1 MENNKKK
8 SISRALLFGTATLV
22 LVICLLMGVFGF
34 TAYVRTVLNKDQ
46 AYLRDVLQLTM
57 KQIDPDDLEK
67 CIENKTKSE
76 KFELT
81 QKFLDQVK
89 DYYEDVE
96 YIYIIKPLNT
106 ANVDNIMDVMAG
118 ITERERKEDL
128 DFYSV
133 TLGGL
138 TGDYYSADVAK
149 LYLDGMNAD
158 EISYFSNKTEFGYDY
173 TGMMPIKNT
182 SGQKVALLAVD
193 MSMNEISKVLVSYAL
208 ATLAMMTL
216 IALLAVY
223 LANKWL
229 KNRVTDPLI
238 KLENVSKNFVESS
251 HTAES
256 PDQLVISDPDIHT
269 GDELE
274 SLANTTSDMFSSM
287 KNYMGS
293 LISVTKEKERIG
305 VELNVATNI
314 QASMLPRIFPAFPGR
329 PEFDIFATM
338 DPAKEVGGDFY
349 DFFML
354 DDHRIGMVMADVSG
368 KGVPAALFM
377 VISKTMIKNRAQ
389 VSDSPAE
396 ILGYVNDQLCE
407 GNDAEMFVTVWMAIL
422 DINTGKGVAAN
433 AGHEHPVIRRKDGEY
448 ELVVYRHS
456 PAVATMEGMRFREH
470 EFELN
475 PGDRLFVYT
484 DGVPEA
490 INEKK
495 EFYGTDRLLD
505 VLNADQDA
513 TIHELLVEVRED
525 ISKFAGKAEQFDDI
539 TMMAFDFRGPQ
550 PEKKD

>member
-22 LVICLLMGVFGF
+22 LVICVLMGIFGF

-46 AYLRDVLQLTM
+46 SYLRDVLQLTM

-67 CIENKTKSE
+67 CIETKTKSD
-76 KFELT
+76 KFEET
-81 QKFLDQVK
+81 QHFLDQVK
-89 DYYEDVE
+89 EYYEDVE

-106 ANVDNIMDVMAG
+106 ANVDNIMDVMVG
-118 ITERERKEDL
+118 ITDEERKTDF

-138 TGDYYSADVAK
+138 TGDYYSSDVAK
-149 LYLDGMNAD
+149 RYLDGLNAN
-158 EISYFSNKTEFGYDY
+158 EVTFFSNKTEFGYDY
-173 TGMMPIKNT
+173 TGMMPIKN
-182 SGQKVALLAVD
+182 SKGQAISLLCVD
-193 MSMNEISKVLVSYAL
+193 MSMNEISKVMVSYAL
-208 ATLAMMTL
+208 ATMAMMTL

-251 HTAES
+251 HGAES
-256 PDQLVISDPDIHT
+256 PDQLVITDPDIHT

-287 KNYMGS
+287 KNYMTS

-305 VELNVATNI
+305 VELNVATSI

-354 DDHRIGMVMADVSG
+354 DDHRIGLVMADVSG

>member
-22 LVICLLMGVFGF
+22 LVICVLMGIFGF

-46 AYLRDVLQLTM
+46 SYLRDVLQLTM

-67 CIENKTKSE
+67 CIETKTKSD
-76 KFELT
+76 KFEET
-81 QKFLDQVK
+81 QHFLDQVK
-89 DYYEDVE
+89 EYYEDVE

-106 ANVDNIMDVMAG
+106 ANVDNIMDVMVG
-118 ITERERKEDL
+118 ITDEERKTDF

-138 TGDYYSADVAK
+138 TGDYYSSDVAK
-149 LYLDGMNAD
+149 RYLDGLNAN
-158 EISYFSNKTEFGYDY
+158 EVTFFSNKTEFGYDY
-173 TGMMPIKNT
+173 TGMMPIKN
-182 SGQKVALLAVD
+182 SKGQAISLLCVD
-193 MSMNEISKVLVSYAL
+193 MSMNEISKVMVSYAL

-251 HTAES
+251 HGAES
-256 PDQLVISDPDIHT
+256 PDQLVITDPDIHT

-287 KNYMGS
+287 KNYMTS

-354 DDHRIGMVMADVSG
+354 DDHRIGLVMADVSG

-433 AGHEHPVIRRKDGEY
+433 AGHEHPVIRRKDGDY

>member
-22 LVICLLMGVFGF
+22 LVICVLMGIFGF

-158 EISYFSNKTEFGYDY
+158 EISYFSNKTEFGFDY

-238 KLENVSKNFVESS
+238 KLENVSKSFVESS

-354 DDHRIGMVMADVSG
+354 DDHRIGLVMADVSG

-422 DINTGKGVAAN
+422 DINTGKGVVAN

-513 TIHELLVEVRED
+513 TIHELLIEVRED

>member
-22 LVICLLMGVFGF
+22 LVICVLMGIFGF

-46 AYLRDVLQLTM
+46 SYLRDVLQLTM

-67 CIENKTKSE
+67 CIETKTKSD
-76 KFELT
+76 KFEET
-81 QKFLDQVK
+81 QHFLDQVK
-89 DYYEDVE
+89 EYYEDVE

-106 ANVDNIMDVMAG
+106 ANVDNIMDVMVG
-118 ITERERKEDL
+118 ITDEERKTDF

-138 TGDYYSADVAK
+138 TGDYYSSDVAK
-149 LYLDGMNAD
+149 RYLDGLNAN
-158 EISYFSNKTEFGYDY
+158 EVTFFSNKTEFGYDY
-173 TGMMPIKNT
+173 TGMMPIKN
-182 SGQKVALLAVD
+182 SKGQAISLLCVD
-193 MSMNEISKVLVSYAL
+193 MSMNEISKVMVSYAL

-251 HTAES
+251 HGAES
-256 PDQLVISDPDIHT
+256 PDQLVITDPDIHT

-287 KNYMGS
+287 KNYMTS

-305 VELNVATNI
+305 VELNVATSI

-354 DDHRIGMVMADVSG
+354 DDHRIGLVMADVSG

-433 AGHEHPVIRRKDGEY
+433 AGHEHPVIRRKDGDY

>member
-22 LVICLLMGVFGF
+22 LVICVLMGIFGF

-46 AYLRDVLQLTM
+46 SYLRDVLQLTM

-67 CIENKTKSE
+67 CIETKTKSD
-76 KFELT
+76 KFEET
-81 QKFLDQVK
+81 QHFLDQVK
-89 DYYEDVE
+89 EYYEDVE

-106 ANVDNIMDVMAG
+106 ANVDNIMDVMVG
-118 ITERERKEDL
+118 ITDEERKTDF

-138 TGDYYSADVAK
+138 TGDYYSSDVAK
-149 LYLDGMNAD
+149 RYLDGLNAN
-158 EISYFSNKTEFGYDY
+158 EVTFFSNKTEFGYDY
-173 TGMMPIKNT
+173 TGMMPIKN
-182 SGQKVALLAVD
+182 SKGQAISLLCVD
-193 MSMNEISKVLVSYAL
+193 MSMNEISKVMVSYAL

-251 HTAES
+251 HGAES
-256 PDQLVISDPDIHT
+256 PDQLVITDPDIHT

-287 KNYMGS
+287 KNYMTS

-305 VELNVATNI
+305 VELNVATSI

-349 DFFML
+349 
-354 DDHRIGMVMADVSG
+354 
-368 KGVPAALFM
+368 
-377 VISKTMIKNRAQ
+377 
-389 VSDSPAE
+389 E
-396 ILGYVNDQLCE
+396 
-407 GNDAEMFVTVWMAIL
+407 
-422 DINTGKGVAAN
+422 
-433 AGHEHPVIRRKDGEY
+433 
-448 ELVVYRHS
+448 VYR
-456 PAVATMEGMRFREH
+456 
-470 EFELN
+470 
-475 PGDRLFVYT
+475 
-484 DGVPEA
+484 
-490 INEKK
+490 
-495 EFYGTDRLLD
+495 
-505 VLNADQDA
+505 
-513 TIHELLVEVRED
+513 
-525 ISKFAGKAEQFDDI
+525 
-539 TMMAFDFRGPQ
+539 Q
-550 PEKKD
+550 PCSWSFPRP

>member
-22 LVICLLMGVFGF
+22 LVICVLMGIFGF

-46 AYLRDVLQLTM
+46 SYLRDVLQLTM

-67 CIENKTKSE
+67 CIETKTKSD
-76 KFELT
+76 KFEET
-81 QKFLDQVK
+81 QHFLDQVK
-89 DYYEDVE
+89 EYYEDVE

-106 ANVDNIMDVMAG
+106 ANVDNIMDVMVG
-118 ITERERKEDL
+118 ITDEERKTDF

-138 TGDYYSADVAK
+138 TGDYYSSDVAK
-149 LYLDGMNAD
+149 RYLDGLNAN
-158 EISYFSNKTEFGYDY
+158 EVTFFSNKTEFGYDY
-173 TGMMPIKNT
+173 TGMMPIKN
-182 SGQKVALLAVD
+182 SKGQAISLLCVD
-193 MSMNEISKVLVSYAL
+193 MSMNEISKVMVSYAL

-251 HTAES
+251 HGAES
-256 PDQLVISDPDIHT
+256 PDQLVITDPDIHT

-287 KNYMGS
+287 KNYMTS

-305 VELNVATNI
+305 VELNVATSI

-354 DDHRIGMVMADVSG
+354 DDHRIGLVMADVSG

-377 VISKTMIKNRAQ
+377 VISKTMIKNSAQ

-396 ILGYVNDQLCE
+396 ILGDVNDQLCE

>member
-1 MENNKKK
+1 
-8 SISRALLFGTATLV
+8 
-22 LVICLLMGVFGF
+22 MGIFGF

-46 AYLRDVLQLTM
+46 SYLRDVLQLTM

-67 CIENKTKSE
+67 CIETKTKSD
-76 KFELT
+76 KFEET
-81 QKFLDQVK
+81 QHFLDQVK
-89 DYYEDVE
+89 EYYEDVE

-106 ANVDNIMDVMAG
+106 ANVDNIMDVMVG
-118 ITERERKEDL
+118 ITDEERKTDF

-138 TGDYYSADVAK
+138 TGDYYSSDVAK
-149 LYLDGMNAD
+149 RYLDGLNAN
-158 EISYFSNKTEFGYDY
+158 EVTFFSNKTEFGYDY
-173 TGMMPIKNT
+173 TGMMPIKN
-182 SGQKVALLAVD
+182 SKGQAISLLCVD
-193 MSMNEISKVLVSYAL
+193 MSMNEISKVMVSYAL

-251 HTAES
+251 HGAES
-256 PDQLVISDPDIHT
+256 PDQLVITDPDIHT

-287 KNYMGS
+287 KNYMTS

-354 DDHRIGMVMADVSG
+354 DDHRIGLVMADVSG

-433 AGHEHPVIRRKDGEY
+433 AGHEHPVIRRKDGDY

>member
-22 LVICLLMGVFGF
+22 LVICVLMGIFGF

-46 AYLRDVLQLTM
+46 SYLRDVLQLTM

-67 CIENKTKSE
+67 CIETKTKSD
-76 KFELT
+76 KFEET
-81 QKFLDQVK
+81 QHFLDQVK
-89 DYYEDVE
+89 EYYEDVE

-106 ANVDNIMDVMAG
+106 ANVDNIMDVMVG
-118 ITERERKEDL
+118 ITDEERKTDF

-138 TGDYYSADVAK
+138 TGDYYSSDVAK
-149 LYLDGMNAD
+149 RYLDGLNAN
-158 EISYFSNKTEFGYDY
+158 EVTFFSNKTEFGYDY
-173 TGMMPIKNT
+173 TGMMPIKN
-182 SGQKVALLAVD
+182 SKGQAISLLCVD
-193 MSMNEISKVLVSYAL
+193 MSMNEISKVMVSYAL
-208 ATLAMMTL
+208 ATMAMMTL

-251 HTAES
+251 HGAES
-256 PDQLVISDPDIHT
+256 PDQLVITDPDIHT

-287 KNYMGS
+287 KNYMTS

-305 VELNVATNI
+305 VELNVATSI

-354 DDHRIGMVMADVSG
+354 DDHRIGLVMADVSG

-433 AGHEHPVIRRKDGEY
+433 AGHEHPVIRRKDGDY

>member
-22 LVICLLMGVFGF
+22 LVICVLMGIFGF

-46 AYLRDVLQLTM
+46 SYLRDVLHLTM

-67 CIENKTKSE
+67 CIETKTKSD
-76 KFELT
+76 KFEET
-81 QKFLDQVK
+81 QHFLDQVK
-89 DYYEDVE
+89 EYYEDAE

-106 ANVDNIMDVMAG
+106 ENVDNIMDVMVG
-118 ITERERKEDL
+118 ITDEERKTDF

-138 TGDYYSADVAK
+138 TGDYYSSDVAK
-149 LYLDGMNAD
+149 RYLDGLNAN
-158 EISYFSNKTEFGYDY
+158 EVTFFSNKTEFGYDY
-173 TGMMPIKNT
+173 TGMMPIKN
-182 SGQKVALLAVD
+182 SKGQAISLLCVD
-193 MSMNEISKVLVSYAL
+193 MSMNEISKVMVSYAL

-251 HTAES
+251 HGAES
-256 PDQLVISDPDIHT
+256 PDQLVITDPDIHT

-287 KNYMGS
+287 KNYMTS

-305 VELNVATNI
+305 VELNVATSI

-354 DDHRIGMVMADVSG
+354 DDHRIGLVMADVSG

>member
-22 LVICLLMGVFGF
+22 LVICVLMGIFGF

-46 AYLRDVLQLTM
+46 SYLRDVLQLTM

-67 CIENKTKSE
+67 CIETKTKSD
-76 KFELT
+76 KFEET
-81 QKFLDQVK
+81 QHFLDQVK
-89 DYYEDVE
+89 EYYEDVE

-106 ANVDNIMDVMAG
+106 ANVDNIMDVMVG
-118 ITERERKEDL
+118 ITDEERKTDF

-138 TGDYYSADVAK
+138 TGDYYSSDVAK
-149 LYLDGMNAD
+149 RYLDGLNAN
-158 EISYFSNKTEFGYDY
+158 EVTFFSNKTEFGYDY
-173 TGMMPIKNT
+173 TGMMPIKN
-182 SGQKVALLAVD
+182 SKGQAISLLCVD
-193 MSMNEISKVLVSYAL
+193 MSMNEISKVMVSYAL

-251 HTAES
+251 HGAES
-256 PDQLVISDPDIHT
+256 PDQLVITDPDIHT

-287 KNYMGS
+287 KNYMTS

-305 VELNVATNI
+305 VELNVATSI

-354 DDHRIGMVMADVSG
+354 DDHRIGLVMADVSS

-433 AGHEHPVIRRKDGEY
+433 AGHEHPVIRRKDGDY

>member
-22 LVICLLMGVFGF
+22 LVICVLMGIFGF

-46 AYLRDVLQLTM
+46 SYLRDVLQLTM

-67 CIENKTKSE
+67 CIETKTKSD
-76 KFELT
+76 KFEET
-81 QKFLDQVK
+81 QHFLDQVK
-89 DYYEDVE
+89 EYYEDVE

-106 ANVDNIMDVMAG
+106 ANVDNIMDVMVG
-118 ITERERKEDL
+118 ITDEERKTDF

-138 TGDYYSADVAK
+138 TGDYYSSDVAK
-149 LYLDGMNAD
+149 RYLDGLNAN
-158 EISYFSNKTEFGYDY
+158 EVTFFSNKTEFGYDY
-173 TGMMPIKNT
+173 TGMMPIKN
-182 SGQKVALLAVD
+182 SKGQAISLLCVD
-193 MSMNEISKVLVSYAL
+193 MSMNEISKVMVSYAL

-251 HTAES
+251 HGAES
-256 PDQLVISDPDIHT
+256 PDQLVITDPDIHT

-287 KNYMGS
+287 KNYMTS

-305 VELNVATNI
+305 VELNVATSI

-354 DDHRIGMVMADVSG
+354 DDHRIGLVMADVSG

>member
-22 LVICLLMGVFGF
+22 LVICVLMGIFGF

-46 AYLRDVLQLTM
+46 SYLRDVLQLTM

-67 CIENKTKSE
+67 CIETKTKSD
-76 KFELT
+76 KFEET
-81 QKFLDQVK
+81 QHFLDQVK
-89 DYYEDVE
+89 EYYEDVE

-106 ANVDNIMDVMAG
+106 ANVDNIMDVMVG
-118 ITERERKEDL
+118 ITDEERKTDF

-138 TGDYYSADVAK
+138 TGDYYSSDVAK
-149 LYLDGMNAD
+149 RYLDGLNAN
-158 EISYFSNKTEFGYDY
+158 EVTFFSNKTEFGYDY
-173 TGMMPIKNT
+173 TGMMPIKN
-182 SGQKVALLAVD
+182 SKGQAISLLCVD
-193 MSMNEISKVLVSYAL
+193 MSMNEISKVMVSYAL

-251 HTAES
+251 HGAES
-256 PDQLVISDPDIHT
+256 PDQLVITDPDIHT

-287 KNYMGS
+287 KNYMTS

-305 VELNVATNI
+305 VELNVATSI

-354 DDHRIGMVMADVSG
+354 DDHRIGLVMADVSG

-433 AGHEHPVIRRKDGEY
+433 AGHEHSVIRRKDGDY